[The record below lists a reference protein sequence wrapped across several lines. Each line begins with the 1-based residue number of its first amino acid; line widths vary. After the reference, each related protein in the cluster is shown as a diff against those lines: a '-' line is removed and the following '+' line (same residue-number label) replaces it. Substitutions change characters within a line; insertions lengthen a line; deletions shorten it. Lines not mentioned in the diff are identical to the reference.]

1 VTSSWSIVIQLICGD
16 STIFIITTKSKIIIT
31 KPKCRTYKE
40 EEDVDKK
47 VRYIFQSGVEKA
59 IKQIKGRKA
68 AEHADVPGDL
78 LQVSDKIVS
87 H

>member
-1 VTSSWSIVIQLICGD
+1 
-16 STIFIITTKSKIIIT
+16 
-31 KPKCRTYKE
+31 
-40 EEDVDKK
+40 VDKK

-59 IKQIKGRKA
+59 IKEIRGRKA
-68 AEHADVPGDL
+68 AEHAGVPGDL